1 MKNNIMESIMKKF
14 SVLLLDNNERFLTTA
29 KEYLSEQDFINDIF
43 ITPSDA
49 EALRIADEK
58 KPHLILLDVLLPG
71 RNGID
76 LIPSFREKSPDS
88 KIIMLTLWDMN
99 GYRDSAQNAGA
110 DDFVAKRAMT
120 DTLLPAMKKA
130 VMA

>member
-1 MKNNIMESIMKKF
+1 MKKI
-14 SVLLLDNNERFLTTA
+14 SVLMLDNNERFLNTA
-29 KEYLSEQDFINDIF
+29 KEYLSEQDFIQDIF

-49 EALRIADEK
+49 EALRIAKEK

-76 LIPSFREKSPDS
+76 LIPSFREKSPQS

-99 GYRDSAQNAGA
+99 GYRDSAQSAGA

-120 DTLLPAMKKA
+120 DSLLPAMKKA
-130 VMA
+130 VMN

>member
-1 MKNNIMESIMKKF
+1 MKKI
-14 SVLLLDNNERFLTTA
+14 SVLMLDNNERFLNTA
-29 KEYLSEQDFINDIF
+29 KEYLSEQDFIQDIF

-49 EALRIADEK
+49 EALRIAKDK

-99 GYRDSAQNAGA
+99 GYRDSASSAGA
-110 DDFVAKRAMT
+110 DDFVTKRAMT
-120 DTLLPAMKKA
+120 ETLLPAMKKA
-130 VMA
+130 VSMA

>member
-1 MKNNIMESIMKKF
+1 MKKI
-14 SVLLLDNNERFLTTA
+14 SVLMLDNNERFLNTA
-29 KEYLSEQDFINDIF
+29 KEYLSEQDFIQDIF

-49 EALRIADEK
+49 EALRIAKDK

-99 GYRDSAQNAGA
+99 GYRNSAQSAGA

-130 VMA
+130 VMN

>member
-1 MKNNIMESIMKKF
+1 MKKI
-14 SVLLLDNNERFLTTA
+14 SVLMLDNNERFLNTA
-29 KEYLSEQDFINDIF
+29 KEYLSEQDFIQDIF

-49 EALRIADEK
+49 EALRIAKDK

-76 LIPSFREKSPDS
+76 LIPSFRERSPQS

-99 GYRDSAQNAGA
+99 GYRDSAQSAGA

-120 DTLLPAMKKA
+120 DSLLPAMKKA
-130 VMA
+130 VMN

>member
-1 MKNNIMESIMKKF
+1 MKKI
-14 SVLLLDNNERFLTTA
+14 SVLMLDNNERFLTTA
-29 KEYLSEQDFINDIF
+29 KEYLSEQDFIQDIF
-43 ITPSDA
+43 ITSSDA
-49 EALRIADEK
+49 EALRIAKEK

-76 LIPSFREKSPDS
+76 LIPSFRERSPQS

-99 GYRDSAQNAGA
+99 GYRDSAQSAGA

-120 DTLLPAMKKA
+120 DSLLPAMKKA
-130 VMA
+130 VMN

>member
-1 MKNNIMESIMKKF
+1 MKKI
-14 SVLLLDNNERFLTTA
+14 SVLMLDNNERFLNTA
-29 KEYLSEQDFINDIF
+29 KEYLSEQDFIQDIF
-43 ITPSDA
+43 ITLSDA
-49 EALRIADEK
+49 EALRIAKDK

-76 LIPSFREKSPDS
+76 LIPSFREKSPQS

-99 GYRDSAQNAGA
+99 GYRDSAQSAGA

-120 DTLLPAMKKA
+120 DSLLPAMKKA
-130 VMA
+130 VMN